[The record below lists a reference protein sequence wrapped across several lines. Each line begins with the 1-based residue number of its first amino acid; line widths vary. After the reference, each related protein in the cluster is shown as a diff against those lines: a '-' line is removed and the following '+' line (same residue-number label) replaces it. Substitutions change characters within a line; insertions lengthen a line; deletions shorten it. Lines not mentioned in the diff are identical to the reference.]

1 MHIAVCVKQIPDPET
16 PASVFRIDTRTRRV
30 LFPPGQPLTINP
42 FDEQAVEAALRIRD
56 GCNEPVKITALT
68 LGGDSAR
75 QVLKHAL
82 AMGADAGILLNDA
95 AFDSPDNYA
104 TALVLAAAIRKLADV
119 SLVLT
124 GRQAADDDAGVVGIG
139 VAELLAWPAVTCAM
153 NLALEQ
159 PLARVTRL
167 IDDGFEIVE
176 MRLPAL
182 VTVSNEIGVA
192 RKPSLRDTMRAAR
205 KPIEQWTA
213 SALGLEAGQIG
224 AAGARS
230 TVEYQSIPRRQKR
243 CEFIAGASPDEQALR
258 LAQRLQTAGLL

>member
-1 MHIAVCVKQIPDPET
+1 MHIAVCIKQIPNPET
-16 PASVFRIDTRTRRV
+16 PASVLRIDTRARRV
-30 LFPPGQPLTINP
+30 IFPPGQPLTINP

-56 GCNEPVKITALT
+56 GGNEPVKITALT
-68 LGGDSAR
+68 MGGDGAR

-82 AMGADAGILLNDA
+82 AMGADTGVLLSDA
-95 AFDSPDNYA
+95 AFDNPDSYA
-104 TALVLAAAIRKLADV
+104 TALVLAAAIRKLGDV

-153 NLALEQ
+153 NLALEKQ
-159 PLARVTRL
+159 LARVTRL

-176 MRLPAL
+176 TRLPAL
-182 VTVSNEIGVA
+182 ITVSNEIGAA

-213 SALGLEAGQIG
+213 FALGLEPGQVG

-230 TVEYQSIPRRQKR
+230 TVEYQSIPLRENR
-243 CEFIAGASPDEQALR
+243 CEFITGASPSEQALG